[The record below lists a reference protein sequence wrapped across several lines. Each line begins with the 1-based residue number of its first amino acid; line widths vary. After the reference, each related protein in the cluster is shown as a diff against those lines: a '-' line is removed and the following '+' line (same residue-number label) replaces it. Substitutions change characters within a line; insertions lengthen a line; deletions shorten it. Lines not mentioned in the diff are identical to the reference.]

1 LKTDATP
8 TELPPALQLDGM
20 NIHLGELALGQKE
33 VEFYKC
39 AAKTINLIKHIC
51 KVLYEMLCRI

>member
-1 LKTDATP
+1 
-8 TELPPALQLDGM
+8 M